1 MNKTIFYII
10 ICYFC
15 IFTCKPKE
23 PEKPKEEIKKIGNI
37 DKPLNLSLHFN
48 GPGQAISFD
57 TIDGNIIKTLKYPY
71 SIKIVND
78 SIMIFAGWVV
88 IDEKAGLIERDEEY
102 KGKLTDEQRLKIKN
116 MVSALN
122 QEYEISSERRR
133 LYGGRTCILEIDN
146 QVRYEQR
153 ACASNP
159 EFSRPPFS
167 PMPKEILLLFQYI
180 VGLSPIK
187 IM

>member
-1 MNKTIFYII
+1 MNKTIYSII

-23 PEKPKEEIKKIGNI
+23 SEKFKEEGNM
-37 DKPLNLSLHFN
+37 DKPLNLSLLVS
-48 GPGQAISFD
+48 GPGASVSYD
-57 TIDGNIIKTLKYPY
+57 TIDGNVIKTLLYPY
-71 SIKIVND
+71 SINIVND

-88 IDEKAGLIERDEEY
+88 RDEKAGFIDRDEEY
-102 KGKLTDEQRLKIKN
+102 KGKLTDEQHLKIKN

-122 QEYEISSERRR
+122 LEYEIFSERRR
-133 LYGGRTCILEIDN
+133 LYDGRTCVLEIDN